1 MATTQQQSTVS
12 KVPAYA
18 AIVANVA
25 IAVTKFIVAAI
36 TGSAAMLSEG
46 VHSAVDT
53 FNDVLLLLGL
63 KLSQRPATDEHPFGH
78 GKELY
83 FWSLIVAV
91 LIFGLGGGV
100 SFYEGV
106 QHILHPKPVENP
118 GWNYLVLALSAL
130 FEGAS
135 FAVSMRHFLKR
146 LNGRPFWESLH
157 RSKDPTN
164 YTVIA
169 EDAAALVGLAIAA
182 LGIGLSQVLDM
193 PQLDGVASLLISL
206 LLSGVAVLLILES
219 RGLLIGEGLRVET
232 VAEIRAI
239 AKAQPKVRDA
249 SEVLS
254 MYIGP
259 EEVLVTIDLD
269 FENGTNADEAG
280 RIITGVGQKVRDRYP
295 MIKRLYIEAGASLAQ
310 PAP

>member
-18 AIVANVA
+18 AIVANMA

-135 FAVSMRHFLKR
+135 FAVSMRQFLKR
-146 LNGRPFWESLH
+146 LKGRPFWESLH

-182 LGIGLSQVLDM
+182 LGIGLSQALDM

-269 FENGTNADEAG
+269 FENGTNADEAS